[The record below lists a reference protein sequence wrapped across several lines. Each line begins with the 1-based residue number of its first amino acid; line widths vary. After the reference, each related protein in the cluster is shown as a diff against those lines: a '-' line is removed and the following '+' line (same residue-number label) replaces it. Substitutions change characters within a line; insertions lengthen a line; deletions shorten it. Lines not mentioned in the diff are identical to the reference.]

1 MALALKRVRG
11 QDIGTTGLLIT
22 GAGTILAWTNFNLD
36 VKQGSADATSS
47 ASTYEQ
53 KVLMR
58 RSATGSVD
66 VFIGTEGI
74 PPAVGDAITVLSA
87 SVGADEITPATI
99 DDATVFG
106 KYKVTGVNYK
116 VQDGPAMATISFE
129 SGFLD

>member
-11 QDIGTTGLLIT
+11 QDIGTTGLVLT
-22 GAGTILAWTNFNLD
+22 GAGTILAWSNFSLD
-36 VKQGSADATSS
+36 VKQGSTDATAS
-47 ASTYEQ
+47 ASKFEQ

-66 VFIGTEGI
+66 VFLGTEGV
-74 PPAVGDAITVLSA
+74 PPNVGDDITVIA
-87 SVGADEITPATI
+87 VKVGLDFITPADI
-99 DDATVFG
+99 ADATVFG

-116 VQDGPAMATISFE
+116 VADGPGTATISFE